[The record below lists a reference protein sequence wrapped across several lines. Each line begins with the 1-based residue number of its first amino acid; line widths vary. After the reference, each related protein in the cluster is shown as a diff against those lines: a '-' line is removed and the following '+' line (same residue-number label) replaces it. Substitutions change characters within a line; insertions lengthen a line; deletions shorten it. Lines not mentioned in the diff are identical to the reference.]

1 MSRRR
6 SALLSFLFHALI
18 QWLIVQMAKGKASKE
33 PVTREYTVNIHKRVH
48 KTTFKERAP
57 KAIKQ
62 IKAFAQKI
70 MGTKDVRVDVKLNKL
85 VWSQGVRNVPNR
97 VRIQISRRRNDD
109 EDAKEE
115 MYSFVTMVSCSSKS
129 DLIKTLLTDQI
140 AG

>member
-1 MSRRR
+1 
-6 SALLSFLFHALI
+6 
-18 QWLIVQMAKGKASKE
+18 MAKGKVSKE

-62 IKAFAQKI
+62 IKLFAQKV
-70 MGTKDVRVDVKLNKL
+70 MGTKDVRIDVKLNKL

-97 VRIQISRRRNDD
+97 VRIQVSRRRNDD

-115 MYSFVTMVSCSSKS
+115 MYSFVTMVRISKRF
-129 DLIKTLLTDQI
+129 
-140 AG
+140 

>member
-1 MSRRR
+1 
-6 SALLSFLFHALI
+6 
-18 QWLIVQMAKGKASKE
+18 MAKGKASKE
-33 PVTREYTVNIHKRVH
+33 PVTREYTINIHKRVH

-62 IKAFAQKI
+62 IKLFAQKI
-70 MGTKDVRVDVKLNKL
+70 MGTKDVRIDVKLNKL

-97 VRIQISRRRNDD
+97 VRIQIARRRNDD

-115 MYSFVTMVSCSSKS
+115 TYSFVTVVRQDMTQ
-129 DLIKTLLTDQI
+129 IQLTFKLTAYETKLH